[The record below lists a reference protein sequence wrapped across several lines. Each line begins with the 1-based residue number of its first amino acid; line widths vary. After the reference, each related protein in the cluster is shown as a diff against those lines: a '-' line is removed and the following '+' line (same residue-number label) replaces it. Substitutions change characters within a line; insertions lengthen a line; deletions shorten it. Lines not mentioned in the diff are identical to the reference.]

1 MSHKPRARDLGL
13 PFPGRTG
20 PWNAITDVP
29 GVAVGLTTIIEGE
42 GEAALRTGVTAILPR
57 GRAHGAGTVWAGCHS
72 FNGNGEMT
80 GMHWVAEA
88 GWLRGPVLV
97 TNTHSVGMAH
107 HAATGWVRRLAGRP
121 GDFGWVLPVVAETCD
136 NWLNAMDLRAVTE
149 DHVLAAL
156 EGAEDGPVPEGN
168 VGGGTGMIAYEFK
181 GGTGT
186 ASREVDRPGAAA
198 HPFRVGVLVQANFGR
213 RPQLTV
219 LGAPV
224 GRSMPEGAVFS
235 RDQGSLI
242 GVLATDAPLH
252 PLQLQRLA
260 RRMALGMGRTGAAGG
275 NGSGDIFLAFSTA
288 GDPLGAGTGGVARL
302 DYVPD
307 GGLDPLFLAA
317 VEATEEAIVNALV
330 AAQTMT
336 GCLGRTV
343 QALDAEA
350 MAALVK
356 RVHAAAA
363 MPA

>member
-1 MSHKPRARDLGL
+1 MSHKPRARDLSL
-13 PFPGRTG
+13 PFPGQPG

-29 GVAVGLTTIIEGE
+29 GLEVGFTTLVEGE
-42 GEAALRTGVTAILPR
+42 GEDAIRTGVTAILPR
-57 GRAHGAGTVWAGCHS
+57 GRAGGAGAVWAGCHS

-97 TNTHSVGMAH
+97 TNTHAVGMAH
-107 HAATGWVRRLAGRP
+107 HAATGWMRRLAGKP

-136 NWLNAMDLRAVTE
+136 NWLNAMDRRALTE
-149 DHVLAAL
+149 EHVLAAL
-156 EGAEDGPVPEGN
+156 EAAEDGPVPEGN
-168 VGGGTGMIAYEFK
+168 VGGGAGMIAYEFK

-186 ASREVDRPGAAA
+186 ASREVALTAA
-198 HPFRVGVLVQANFGR
+198 HPVRVGVLVQANFGR
-213 RPQLTV
+213 RPHLTV

-224 GRSMPEGAVFS
+224 GRLMPEGAIFS
-235 RDQGSLI
+235 REQGSII

-252 PLQLQRLA
+252 PLQLQRVA
-260 RRMALGMGRTGAAGG
+260 RRMALGMGRTGAFGG

-288 GDPLGAGTGGVARL
+288 GDPLDPGVGGIARL
-302 DYVPD
+302 DHVPD

-317 VEATEEAIVNALV
+317 AEATEEAIVNALV
-330 AAQTMT
+330 AAETMT

-343 QALDAEA
+343 QALDAAA
-350 MAALVK
+350 MAALVH

-363 MPA
+363 RP